1 MTLLWQPQPM
11 VWNQTGLGGGGVTPE
26 SSASMAHPLAAHC
39 GKEPALGTPGLAH
52 TRHQS
57 VAGRSPRGAFPP

>member
-11 VWNQTGLGGGGVTPE
+11 VWNQTGLGGGVTPE